1 MHAIFS
7 GLATPTI
14 VAVLAFVAQG
24 SAGAGEAN
32 LILAQTKLQ
41 QAPSAPS
48 SGRPGS
54 FAQPQKRAKKDCN
67 GQTTEECCRGISYC
81 TCLYPPTGGTKP
93 LNCISN
99 PP

>member
-1 MHAIFS
+1 MRAIFS
-7 GLATPTI
+7 GLTTLAI
-14 VAVLAFVAQG
+14 VAVLAFGAQG

-32 LILAQTKLQ
+32 SILAQTKLQ
-41 QAPSAPS
+41 QAPSAPG

-54 FAQPQKRAKKDCN
+54 FAQPQKSVKRDCN
-67 GQTTEECCRGISYC
+67 GQTTAECCRGISYC

-93 LNCISN
+93 LNCISS